1 MSFYLYLPFLL
12 LIVAGCT
19 VENQGKTT
27 SKKYIEVPGRPS
39 SQFLSHAV
47 EVGNQLFLSGQLG
60 FNNETKELAE
70 GIEGQADQALKNIE
84 AILKAANYTLA
95 DVVEVQ
101 VFIDDMDNYT
111 KFNEVYIKYFPT
123 NPPARAVVEVSRL
136 PRDGKVEIKLSAI
149 K

>member
-1 MSFYLYLPFLL
+1 M
-12 LIVAGCT
+12 
-19 VENQGKTT
+19 
-27 SKKYIEVPGRPS
+27 
-39 SQFLSHAV
+39 

-136 PRDGKVEIKLSAI
+136 PRDGKVELKLSAI

>member
-1 MSFYLYLPFLL
+1 MSLYFYLSLL
-12 LIVAGCT
+12 LFIVAGCT
-19 VENQGKTT
+19 VQNQEQTT
-27 SKKYIEVPGRPS
+27 NKKYIEVPGRATS
-39 SQFLSHAV
+39 KILSHAV

-60 FNNETKELAE
+60 FNNETNELAE
-70 GIEGQADQALKNIE
+70 GIEGQTHQTLKNIE
-84 AILKAANYTLA
+84 AILKAANYTFA

-101 VFIDDMDNYT
+101 VFINDMDNYA
-111 KFNEVYIKYFPT
+111 KFNEIYIQYFPT